1 MAQNP
6 IKVHQ
11 ALQSIVG
18 GGVVTNK
25 WLGNALGEA
34 AWTAV
39 QNQKR
44 TYDVNLFSPEEERQI
59 ATDASSRWSKYR
71 NFQTF
76 SGSDIKAAMY
86 LPLLTKSSLLGS
98 DITKFK
104 IFADLQTISISS
116 TRSVS
121 PIRVFGRS
129 SPIGYTRGARTF
141 AGSLVFATIRRD
153 PFLDVADAD
162 IAEGYVNSS
171 ASLVADQLP
180 PFSIV
185 ITAVNETGTTATQII
200 HGITIT
206 NYGTTYSIDDLY
218 TETTYTYVA
227 TDVEVLTP
235 QELKRGQTPIEKQ
248 AAFYKSVTDLV
259 ETSMTKAYGTVGQ
272 LADKAYKASANAI
285 RKSLLFNKIDAGL
298 SLDPYYLQK
307 NPNLGL

>member
-11 ALQSIVG
+11 ALQAMAGAGITV
-18 GGVVTNK
+18 NK
-25 WLGNALGEA
+25 WLGNGLGQA
-34 AWTAV
+34 AWSAV

-44 TYDVNLFSPEEERQI
+44 KYNVNLFSTEEEAQI
-59 ATDASSRWSKYR
+59 KADASSRWSKFR

-76 SGSDIKAAMY
+76 SGSDIKAVMY
-86 LPLLTKSSLLGS
+86 LPMLTKASLTGKET
-98 DITKFK
+98 TKFK

-153 PFLDVADAD
+153 PFLDVADSS
-162 IAEGYVNSS
+162 IAESLVNSTT
-171 ASLVADQLP
+171 SLIADQLP

-185 ITAVNETGTTATQII
+185 ITAVNETGTAATQII

-227 TDVEVLTP
+227 TDVQVLSPADLRRGIAPT
-235 QELKRGQTPIEKQ
+235 QEQ
-248 AAFYKSVTDLV
+248 ASAFFKSITDLV
-259 ETSMTKAYGTVGQ
+259 ETSLSKAYGTVGEITNRID
-272 LADKAYKASANAI
+272 LLNNRAKLGA
-285 RKSLLFNKIDAGL
+285 LFNDPA
-298 SLDPYYLQK
+298 SNDPYYFQK
-307 NPNLGL
+307 QNPIVGP